1 MNGILCMNKPQQF
14 TSFDVIGKLR
24 GILHMKRLGHTG
36 TLDPMATGVLPVL
49 VGTATKACDILPNQ
63 DKTYRAAVQFGRATD
78 TLDIWGTLTQ
88 QYPDMHITEEQLRT
102 VLPDFV
108 GEITQL
114 PPMYSAV
121 SVNGKRLYELAR
133 KGETV
138 ERPSRMVT
146 VYDITLE
153 AFDEVQQ
160 TAVLTVACGKGTYIR
175 TLLSDIGQR
184 LGGDAVMTAL
194 TRTAACGYSLA
205 QCLTFEQVAAAVV
218 DGTIVDKLL
227 PTDSLFF
234 CLSETVFE
242 CGTGT
247 NVLQWCQAGSDK
259 TAPDTGR
266 AGLLYCLWI
275 AKRLSRYCICRQRKT
290 GTANRETILTSL
302 FHVKQ
307 NHSENP
313 NEKRLY
319 YDAANIRRNSADC
332 CCTGHYLTVCISD
345 IGQF

>member
-63 DKTYRAAVQFGRATD
+63 DKTYRAAVQFGKATD
-78 TLDIWGTLTQ
+78 TLDIWGNLTQ
-88 QYPDMHITEEQLRT
+88 QHPDMHVTEAQLRA
-102 VLPDFV
+102 VLPDFI

-146 VYDITLE
+146 VYDMILE
-153 AFDEVQQ
+153 AFDEAEQ

-205 QCLTFEQVAAAVV
+205 QCLTFEEVAAAVA
-218 DGTIVDKLL
+218 DGSIADKLL
-227 PTDSLFF
+227 PTDSLFSAYPKLHLNAAQERMF
-234 CLSETVFE
+234 CNGVKLNLARLRDLQEGQDIYTVYSVQNGF
-242 CGTGT
+242 
-247 NVLQWCQAGSDK
+247 L
-259 TAPDTGR
+259 
-266 AGLLYCLWI
+266 
-275 AKRLSRYCICRQRKT
+275 
-290 GTANRETILTSL
+290 GTAAADWERQELRIG
-302 FHVKQ
+302 
-307 NHSENP
+307 
-313 NEKRLY
+313 KR
-319 YDAANIRRNSADC
+319 
-332 CCTGHYLTVCISD
+332 
-345 IGQF
+345 F